1 MAKRKT
7 SKDNGKSIRKK
18 LATLVTTSGKNKEV
32 VEKSMEKEAN
42 EHELTSGDDTDSD
55 IDGAKVQQYMPD

>member
-1 MAKRKT
+1 MAKRKQT
-7 SKDNGKSIRKK
+7 KDNGKSIRKK

-42 EHELTSGDDTDSD
+42 EHELTSGDDTDSEMD
-55 IDGAKVQQYMPD
+55 SAKVRYYLPD

>member
-18 LATLVTTSGKNKEV
+18 LATLVTTSGKNIPIRLPTAIPP
-32 VEKSMEKEAN
+32 KSK
-42 EHELTSGDDTDSD
+42 
-55 IDGAKVQQYMPD
+55 IMPE